1 MAVSDMVAEAWKAVK
16 DAGIPEP
23 LQEVAFKEA
32 MAVLAGRPVS
42 GPSKQRVQEAGRG
55 SRPNRPTAGAKA
67 GTRARPKREPA
78 TNDVIGT
85 VLPDDELF
93 DKFSDETAI
102 PRHALEEVFYF
113 DGGKPILNGP
123 ARQLGDN
130 VAAQARAVAV
140 ALTAAYHY
148 ALDVRDVPAS
158 KIADECKRLKCWDTD
173 NFSAYISKEKAI
185 NYVGPRGKKVFRVKQ
200 PDTVEGL
207 TLVVNRI
214 RGVES

>member
-1 MAVSDMVAEAWKAVK
+1 MAVSDMIAEAWKAVQ

-32 MAVLAGRPVS
+32 MAVLAAGVAPAPVADQLAKTGGAS
-42 GPSKQRVQEAGRG
+42 KPNAPIGGP
-55 SRPNRPTAGAKA
+55 KA
-67 GTRARPKREPA
+67 GTRTKPKREPSTA
-78 TNDVIGT
+78 ELIGT
-85 VLPDDELF
+85 VLPDEELF
-93 DKFSDETAI
+93 DKFANETGLS
-102 PRHALEEVFYF
+102 RGELEEVFYF
-113 DGGKPILNGP
+113 DSGKPILNGP

-130 VAAQARAVAV
+130 LAAQARTVAV

-173 NFSAYISKEKAI
+173 NFSAYMSKEKSI

-200 PDTVEGL
+200 PDTIEGL
-207 TLVVNRI
+207 KALVSRV
-214 RGVES
+214 RGAEV